1 MNNRIKTISIFISI
15 FFLILLSRLFYWQI
29 IKGQEIKEKST
40 KQNYKLTKTIP
51 QRGKILTS
59 DNFPIVSN
67 QINYQLSIYKPNLKE
82 DLNQIFT
89 KIGQINPEFILT
101 NQKLIDDFKNKP
113 NQKWLTF
120 PTLFREEDIE
130 KLNFPGL
137 IFDRIDN
144 RFYPEND
151 LGKNIFGIIG
161 KNIEGDRLGY
171 GGLEAYY
178 NKQLQGKPGYSWT
191 SKDATGQT
199 VLSKKG
205 WQKPSVDGRNLVTSI
220 NRSIQ
225 SQAENVLKDGIEK
238 FSADSGSI
246 SIIEPKTGAIIA
258 MISLVSTSSATR
270 SAQHNAVIADLFEP
284 GSVFK
289 PLIVS
294 MALEKKSIDTNFIC
308 EKCNQSRTIGQ
319 YTITNW
325 DNETHPNSSLQDI
338 IKNSDNIGMSYII
351 SRLGLTNFQDF
362 YNKLGL
368 NQKTGIDLQGEAK
381 ALTKNS
387 WAEIDL
393 ATASFGQGI
402 AVTQLKML
410 QLFNAIANDGFLV
423 QPKIVN
429 YMEENG
435 KKIYSKNKEP
445 IRVFSADTTQKIK
458 NILKYSVENGVVSKF
473 KSDNIEVCAKSGTAQ
488 VAVKGG
494 YENSQTIASYI
505 GFSPCQNPKYTMI
518 ITIYNPRT
526 SPWGSSTAAPLWF
539 DLAKII
545 PNLL

>member
-1 MNNRIKTISIFISI
+1 MNNRIKTLSIFISI
-15 FFLILLSRLFYWQI
+15 FFLILFFRLFYWQI
-29 IKGQEIKEKST
+29 IKGQEIKEKSV

-51 QRGKILTS
+51 ERGKILTS
-59 DNFPIVSN
+59 DNFPIVGN
-67 QINYQLSIYKPNLKE
+67 QVNYQLSIYKPNLK
-82 DLNQIFT
+82 DDINQTFT
-89 KIGQINPEFILT
+89 KIGEINPKFIAD
-101 NQKLIDDFKNKP
+101 NQKTINDFKNNS

-120 PTLFREEDIE
+120 PTLFSQEESK
-130 KLNFPGL
+130 KLNLDGL

-144 RFYPEND
+144 RFYPESD

-161 KNIEGDRLGY
+161 KNNEGNRLGY

-205 WQKPSVDGRNLVTSI
+205 WQKPSVDGRDLATSI

-225 SQAENVLKDGIEK
+225 TQAENVLQNGIEN

-258 MISLVSTSSATR
+258 MATLVSTSSATR
-270 SAQHNAVIADLFEP
+270 SAQHNAVISDLFEP

-308 EKCNQSRTIGQ
+308 EKCGSSRPIGQ

-351 SRLGLTNFQDF
+351 SRLGLSNFQFF

-381 ALTKNS
+381 ALTKTS
-387 WAEIDL
+387 WPEIDL

-410 QLFNAIANDGFLV
+410 QLFNTIANDGFLV

-429 YMEENG
+429 YMKEND
-435 KKIYSKNKEP
+435 KKIYPKIKESTQ
-445 IRVFSADTTQKIK
+445 VFSSDTTQKVK
-458 NILKYSVENGVVSKF
+458 KILKYSVENGVVSKF
-473 KSDNIEVCAKSGTAQ
+473 KPDNIEVCAKSGTAQ
-488 VAVKGG
+488 VAIKGG
-494 YENSQTIASYI
+494 YENSQTVASYI
-505 GFSPCQNPKYTMI
+505 GFSPCDNPKYTMI
-518 ITIYNPRT
+518 VTIYNPRT

-539 DLAKII
+539 DLAKVI